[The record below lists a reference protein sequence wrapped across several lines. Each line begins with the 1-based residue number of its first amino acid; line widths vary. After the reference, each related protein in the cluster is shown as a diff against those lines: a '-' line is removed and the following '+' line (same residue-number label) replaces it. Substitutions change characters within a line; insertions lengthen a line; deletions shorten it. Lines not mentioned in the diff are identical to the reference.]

1 MALPRQDADSNAVSD
16 RNLSCNIAN
25 MQPEK
30 WRKMNNRSEFSKEL
44 GRSSKV
50 VDDGLA
56 CRLHVSNLPFIFRE
70 THLATLFS
78 SYGTVTDAEV
88 VTNEK
93 GSKGFGFVSLSS
105 PEEAASA
112 QRALQGAVVEGR
124 RIEVNRATPRA
135 KPLPVSQFLS
145 FHQVNHQS
153 QMLQLVE
160 AQTRLAEAQLA
171 VLQMRNA
178 ILNPQVKLLIDR
190 LKALKA
196 LLWTPGMNVFFKC
209 TKLFMTHGIQPYI
222 QVNIKTTSETSISK
236 M

>member
-1 MALPRQDADSNAVSD
+1 MALPRQAADSNAVSD
-16 RNLSCNIAN
+16 GNLSCNIAN
-25 MQPEK
+25 LQPENL
-30 WRKMNNRSEFSKEL
+30 RKMKNRSEFPKEL

-56 CRLHVSNLPFIFRE
+56 CRLYVSNLPFIFRE

-105 PEEAASA
+105 PEEAAFA

-135 KPLPVSQFLS
+135 KPLLMSQFLS
-145 FHQVNHQS
+145 FPQVDHQS

-178 ILNPQVKLLIDR
+178 ILNPQVISLIDR
-190 LKALKA
+190 LKALWA
-196 LLWTPGMNVFFKC
+196 LLSTPGMIFFFKS
-209 TKLFMTHGIQPYI
+209 TTLFMVLGIQPHI
-222 QVNIKTTSETSISK
+222 QVNIKTPSETSLNK
-236 M
+236 L

>member
-153 QMLQLVE
+153 QMLRLVK

-209 TKLFMTHGIQPYI
+209 TKLFMAHGIQPYI
-222 QVNIKTTSETSISK
+222 QVNIKTPSETSLNK
-236 M
+236 L

>member
-1 MALPRQDADSNAVSD
+1 MALPRQAADSNAVSD
-16 RNLSCNIAN
+16 GNLSCNIAN
-25 MQPEK
+25 LQPENL
-30 WRKMNNRSEFSKEL
+30 RKMKNRSEFPKEL

-56 CRLHVSNLPFIFRE
+56 CRLYVSNLPFIFRE

-105 PEEAASA
+105 PEEAAFA

-135 KPLPVSQFLS
+135 KPLLMSQFLS
-145 FHQVNHQS
+145 FPQVDHQS

-178 ILNPQVKLLIDR
+178 ILNPQVISLIDR
-190 LKALKA
+190 LKALWA
-196 LLWTPGMNVFFKC
+196 LLSTPGMIFFFKS
-209 TKLFMTHGIQPYI
+209 TTHFMVLGIQPHI
-222 QVNIKTTSETSISK
+222 QVNIKTPSETSLNK
-236 M
+236 L

>member
-1 MALPRQDADSNAVSD
+1 M
-16 RNLSCNIAN
+16 
-25 MQPEK
+25 
-30 WRKMNNRSEFSKEL
+30 
-44 GRSSKV
+44 
-50 VDDGLA
+50 
-56 CRLHVSNLPFIFRE
+56 
-70 THLATLFS
+70 
-78 SYGTVTDAEV
+78 

-178 ILNPQVKLLIDR
+178 ILNPQVKSLIDR
-190 LKALKA
+190 LKAL
-196 LLWTPGMNVFFKC
+196 
-209 TKLFMTHGIQPYI
+209 
-222 QVNIKTTSETSISK
+222 
-236 M
+236 

>member
-1 MALPRQDADSNAVSD
+1 MALPHQAADSNAVSD
-16 RNLSCNIAN
+16 GNLSCNIAN
-25 MQPEK
+25 VQPEN
-30 WRKMNNRSEFSKEL
+30 WRKIKNRSEFPKEL

-50 VDDGLA
+50 VDDSLA

-93 GSKGFGFVSLSS
+93 GSKGFGFVSLGS

-135 KPLPVSQFLS
+135 KPLPMSQFLS
-145 FHQVNHQS
+145 FPQVNHQS

-171 VLQMRNA
+171 VLQMRKA
-178 ILNPQVKLLIDR
+178 ILNPQVNLMIDR
-190 LKALKA
+190 FKVLSA
-196 LLWTPGMNVFFKC
+196 LLSTPRMNVFFKS
-209 TKLFMTHGIQPYI
+209 TTLFMVHGIQPHK
-222 QVNIKTTSETSISK
+222 QVNIKAPSETSLNK
-236 M
+236 L

>member
-1 MALPRQDADSNAVSD
+1 MALPPPAADSNAVSD
-16 RNLSCNIAN
+16 GNPSCNTAKVK
-25 MQPEK
+25 PEK
-30 WRKMNNRSEFSKEL
+30 CRKMKSRSEFPKEL

-50 VDDGLA
+50 VDGLA
-56 CRLHVSNLPFIFRE
+56 CRLHVSNLPFILRE

-78 SYGTVTDAEV
+78 SYGTVTNAEV

-135 KPLPVSQFLS
+135 KPLLMSQFLS
-145 FHQVNHQS
+145 FPQVNHQS

-171 VLQMRNA
+171 VLQMRKA
-178 ILNPQVKLLIDR
+178 ILNPQVNLMIDR
-190 LKALKA
+190 FKVLSA
-196 LLWTPGMNVFFKC
+196 LLSTPRMNVFFKS
-209 TKLFMTHGIQPYI
+209 TTLFMVHGIQPHK
-222 QVNIKTTSETSISK
+222 QVNIKAPSETSLNK
-236 M
+236 L

>member
-135 KPLPVSQFLS
+135 KPLLMSQFLS
-145 FHQVNHQS
+145 FPQVDHQS

-209 TKLFMTHGIQPYI
+209 TKLFMAHGIQPYI

>member
-1 MALPRQDADSNAVSD
+1 MALPHQAADSNAVSD
-16 RNLSCNIAN
+16 GNLSCNIAN
-25 MQPEK
+25 LQPEK

-209 TKLFMTHGIQPYI
+209 TKLFMAHGIQPYI
-222 QVNIKTTSETSISK
+222 QVNIKTTPETSISK

>member
-1 MALPRQDADSNAVSD
+1 MALPRQDADSKAVSD
-16 RNLSCNIAN
+16 GNLSCTIAN
-25 MQPEK
+25 VQPEN
-30 WRKMNNRSEFSKEL
+30 WRKMKNRSAFSKEL

-145 FHQVNHQS
+145 FRQKNHQS

-178 ILNPQVKLLIDR
+178 ILNPQVKLLTGLKLRR
-190 LKALKA
+190 LYCRDD
-196 LLWTPGMNVFFKC
+196 FF
-209 TKLFMTHGIQPYI
+209 L
-222 QVNIKTTSETSISK
+222 
-236 M
+236 

>member
-1 MALPRQDADSNAVSD
+1 MALPPQAADSNAVSD
-16 RNLSCNIAN
+16 GNLSCNIVN
-25 MQPEK
+25 LQPENL
-30 WRKMNNRSEFSKEL
+30 RKMKNRSEFPKEL

-178 ILNPQVKLLIDR
+178 ILNPQVKLLI
-190 LKALKA
+190 
-196 LLWTPGMNVFFKC
+196 N
-209 TKLFMTHGIQPYI
+209 
-222 QVNIKTTSETSISK
+222 
-236 M
+236 

>member
-1 MALPRQDADSNAVSD
+1 MALPPQATVSKTGSD
-16 RNLSCNIAN
+16 ENIAN
-25 MQPEK
+25 VQPEN
-30 WRKMNNRSEFSKEL
+30 WRKMKNRSEFSKEL

-93 GSKGFGFVSLSS
+93 GSKGFGFVSLCS

-112 QRALQGAVVEGR
+112 QRALQGSVVEGR

-135 KPLPVSQFLS
+135 KPLPMSQFPS
-145 FHQVNHQS
+145 FRQKNHQS

-178 ILNPQVKLLIDR
+178 ILNPQVKLLFDR
-190 LKALKA
+190 FKAL
-196 LLWTPGMNVFFKC
+196 
-209 TKLFMTHGIQPYI
+209 
-222 QVNIKTTSETSISK
+222 
-236 M
+236 